1 MTAELK
7 KRREERVA
15 RNVKIIIRGYTSS
28 AYVSA
33 AGFSSNVEGRFYN
46 SWPTTS
52 TFTCSLAVIFANTQ
66 AGYCRERSREHTR
79 GIYRLL
85 LVIWNGCILLRSF
98 RATYESNARG
108 KRNMEERE
116 RDGRAEIDLLGSNGL
131 NFGGKI
137 FRETVEEIILRRRV
151 DDDYFVLA
159 FE

>member
-15 RNVKIIIRGYTSS
+15 RNVKIIIRGIHQARTCRPRDFLRTWRD
-28 AYVSA
+28 V
-33 AGFSSNVEGRFYN
+33 FTIRGRQPVR
-46 SWPTTS
+46 SRAL
-52 TFTCSLAVIFANTQ
+52 LAVIFANTQ

-137 FRETVEEIILRRRV
+137 FRETVGEIILRRRV

>member
-1 MTAELK
+1 M
-7 KRREERVA
+7 
-15 RNVKIIIRGYTSS
+15 
-28 AYVSA
+28 
-33 AGFSSNVEGRFYN
+33 
-46 SWPTTS
+46 
-52 TFTCSLAVIFANTQ
+52 
-66 AGYCRERSREHTR
+66 
-79 GIYRLL
+79 
-85 LVIWNGCILLRSF
+85 LRSF

-137 FRETVEEIILRRRV
+137 FRETVGEIILRRRV